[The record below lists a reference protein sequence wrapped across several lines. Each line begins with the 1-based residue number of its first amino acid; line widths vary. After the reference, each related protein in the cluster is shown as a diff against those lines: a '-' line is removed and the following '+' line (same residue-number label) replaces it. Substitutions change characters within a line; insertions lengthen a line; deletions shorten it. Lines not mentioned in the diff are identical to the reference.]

1 MARGINCDVWIAQ
14 RTDWP
19 TPNSKNSTWEWYFAV
34 VCTLF
39 KDIML
44 ILYCLHCFSEFQPSF
59 ITIRQQFY
67 LQNSI
72 NKTANIYVFN
82 SVMCYNKTYHKPNQ
96 FDVI

>member
-44 ILYCLHCFSEFQPSF
+44 IL
-59 ITIRQQFY
+59 
-67 LQNSI
+67 
-72 NKTANIYVFN
+72 
-82 SVMCYNKTYHKPNQ
+82 
-96 FDVI
+96 